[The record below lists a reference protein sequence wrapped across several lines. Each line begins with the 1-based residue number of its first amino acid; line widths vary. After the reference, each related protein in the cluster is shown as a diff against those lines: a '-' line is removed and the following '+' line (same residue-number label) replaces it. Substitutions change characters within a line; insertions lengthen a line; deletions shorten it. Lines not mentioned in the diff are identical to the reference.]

1 MLVEFTIKNFRSIRE
16 ALTVSMLPS
25 AKVKERFY
33 PLHKTEY
40 KDLSLLQTA
49 VFYGK
54 NNAGKSNILKAF
66 AAFRWLV
73 NSSNDL
79 AIDEK
84 IKANEYFLFNK
95 ENINQPTYFEIDFI
109 GENNIRYVYKVVF
122 DNSIII
128 EESAYFYKLDIDRQQ
143 PTKLFERKKG
153 KPIDFG
159 EEHKGA
165 KKSLEKDLGSNQLF
179 LSKASK
185 NNPNEHLA
193 AMYSFFQKIEFVSFD
208 SNYEE
213 HVFSK
218 KAREIASAKP
228 EYTQRIGSLLN
239 DFDTG
244 IVSINIKINTEDQFK
259 FPNTISDEIKKKIIE
274 DLKHSIQTEHRFFD
288 VKNELESIFTPLEI
302 ESVGTQKLFSLLAV
316 VLDAI
321 DNKKLLII
329 DELDK
334 SLHTY
339 WTNHIVK
346 LLYEELD
353 SQLLFATH
361 DSNLIDLPIFE
372 KDQIYTVDKN
382 YYGETEILSLAD
394 FTGIKKNDSLEK
406 MYLAGKFGGIPSIK

>member
-1 MLVEFTIKNFRSIRE
+1 MLVEFTIQNFRSIRE

-40 KDLSLLQTA
+40 KDLSLLQA
-49 VFYGK
+49 VVFYGK

-66 AAFRWLV
+66 SAFKWLV
-73 NSSNDL
+73 DNSNDL
-79 AIDEK
+79 SINEK
-84 IKANEYFLFNK
+84 IQANKYFLFNK
-95 ENINQPTYFEIDFI
+95 ESINQPTYFEVDFI
-109 GENNIRYVYKVVF
+109 GENKIRYVYKVVF
-122 DNSIII
+122 DNTII
-128 EESAYFYKLDIDRQQ
+128 EESASFYKLHLDRQQ

-179 LSKASK
+179 LSKAAI

-193 AMYSFFQKIEFVSFD
+193 AIYSFFQNIEFVSFD

-213 HVFSK
+213 HIFNR
-218 KAREIASAKP
+218 KAIGIASTKS
-228 EYTQRIGSLLN
+228 EYTERIGSLLHS
-239 DFDTG
+239 FDTG
-244 IVSINIKINTEDQFK
+244 ILSIDIKINTEEQFK
-259 FPNTISDEIKKKIIE
+259 FPDNISNEVKKKIIE
-274 DLKHSIQTEHRFFD
+274 DLKHSVRTEHRFFD
-288 VKNELESIFTPLEI
+288 VMNELESIFTPLEL
-302 ESVGTQKLFSLLAV
+302 ESLGTQKLFSLLAV

-339 WTNHIVK
+339 WTNHIIK

-361 DSNLIDLPIFE
+361 DSNLIDMPIFE
-372 KDQIYTVDKN
+372 RDQIYTVDKN

-406 MYLAGKFGGIPSIK
+406 MYLAGKFGSIPSIK

>member
-1 MLVEFTIKNFRSIRE
+1 MLVEFTIKNFRSIKE

-33 PLHKTEY
+33 PLHETEY

-66 AAFRWLV
+66 SAFKWLV
-73 NSSNDL
+73 NKSNDL

-84 IKANEYFLFNK
+84 IKANEYFLFNRIT
-95 ENINQPTYFEIDFI
+95 INQPTYFEVDFI
-109 GENNIRYVYKVVF
+109 GENKIRYIYKVIF
-122 DNSIII
+122 DNTII
-128 EESAYFYKLDIDRQQ
+128 EESAYFYKLNLSKEQ

-153 KPIDFG
+153 NPINFG
-159 EEHKGA
+159 EDHKGT

-185 NNPNEHLA
+185 NNPNEHLTA
-193 AMYSFFQKIEFVSFD
+193 IYSFFQKIEFISFD

-213 HVFSK
+213 HIFSR
-218 KAREIASAKP
+218 KAIDIASTRL
-228 EYTQRIGSLLN
+228 EYTERIGRLLH

-244 IVSINIKINTEDQFK
+244 ILSVDIKINTEEQFQ
-259 FPNTISDEIKKKIIE
+259 FPDNIPNEVKKKIIE
-274 DLKHSIQTEHRFFD
+274 DLKHSVRTEHRFFD
-288 VKNELESIFTPLEI
+288 VINELKSTFAPLELEST
-302 ESVGTQKLFSLLAV
+302 GTQKLFSLLAII
-316 VLDAI
+316 LDAI

-339 WTNHIVK
+339 WTNYIVK

-361 DSNLIDLPIFE
+361 DSNLIDMPIFE
-372 KDQIYTVDKN
+372 RDQIYTVDKN

-406 MYLAGKFGGIPSIK
+406 MYLAGKFGSIPSIK

>member
-1 MLVEFTIKNFRSIRE
+1 MLIEFTIQNFRSIRE
-16 ALTVSMLPS
+16 TLTVSMLPS

-66 AAFRWLV
+66 AVFRWLV
-73 NSSNDL
+73 NTSNDL
-79 AIDEK
+79 AIDKK
-84 IKANEYFLFNK
+84 IQANEYFLFNK
-95 ENINQPTYFEIDFI
+95 ESINQPTYFEIDFI
-109 GENNIRYVYKVVF
+109 GENTIRYLYRVIF
-122 DNSIII
+122 DNSII

-193 AMYSFFQKIEFVSFD
+193 AMYSFFQKIEFISFD

-213 HVFSK
+213 HVFNK
-218 KAREIASAKP
+218 KAIEIVSAKP

-339 WTNHIVK
+339 WTNYIIK
-346 LLYEELD
+346 ILYEELD

-406 MYLAGKFGGIPSIK
+406 MYLAGKFGSIPSIK

>member
-1 MLVEFTIKNFRSIRE
+1 MLVEFTIKNFRSIKE
-16 ALTVSMLPS
+16 TLTVSMLPS

-33 PLHKTEY
+33 PLHKTHY

-54 NNAGKSNILKAF
+54 NNAGKSNILRAF
-66 AAFRWLV
+66 SAFKWLV
-73 NSSNDL
+73 SFSNNL
-79 AIDEK
+79 AIDKK
-84 IKANEYFLFNK
+84 IQANEYFLFNK
-95 ENINQPTYFEIDFI
+95 KSINQPTYFEIDFI
-109 GENNIRYVYKVVF
+109 GENTVRYLYKIIF
-122 DNSIII
+122 DDSII
-128 EESAYFYKLDIDRQQ
+128 EESAFFYQQNSERQQ
-143 PTKLFERKKG
+143 ATKLFERKKG

-165 KKSLEKDLGSNQLF
+165 KKSLEKDLGHNQLF
-179 LSKASK
+179 LSKSSI
-185 NNPNEHLA
+185 NNPNKHLEA
-193 AMYSFFQKIEFVSFD
+193 IYSFFQKIEFISFD

-213 HVFSK
+213 HIFTK
-218 KAREIASAKP
+218 KAKDIAYNKP
-228 EYTQRIGSLLN
+228 EHIGRLSELLN

-244 IVSINIKINTEDQFK
+244 ILSIDIQNVEDKFK
-259 FPNTISDEIKKKIIE
+259 FPDNIPQEVKAKIIE
-274 DLKHSIQTEHRFFD
+274 DLKHLIRAEHRFFD
-288 VKNELESIFTPLEI
+288 DIQELDSIFTPLEI

-321 DNKKLLII
+321 DNNKLLII

-339 WTNHIVK
+339 WTNHIIK

-406 MYLAGKFGGIPSIK
+406 MYLEGKFGSIPSLK